1 MDNLAVLLL
10 LLEKRSLAA
19 ILKWVL
25 VNNGSPLTIFDTNEE
40 FTSPTPKPEPSQT
53 SNCGTELSLESTTD
67 VELEPTSTKM
77 LEDILWIISPG
88 PEPNNESDQVCEPAT
103 CPSKWGF

>member
-10 LLEKRSLAA
+10 LLEKQSLAA

-53 SNCGTELSLESTTD
+53 SNCETTTD
-67 VELEPTSTKM
+67 VELEPTSTKV
-77 LEDILWIISPG
+77 LEDVVWIISLE

>member
-25 VNNGSPLTIFDTNEE
+25 VNNDSPLTVFDTNEE

-53 SNCGTELSLESTTD
+53 SNCETTTD
-67 VELEPTSTKM
+67 VEPEPTSTKV
-77 LEDILWIISPG
+77 LEDVLWIISPE

-103 CPSKWGF
+103 CPSKWVF